1 MTDKPLKVAA
11 AKILFFR
18 LCVIR
23 TTYFDE
29 CFSFYVMTGRHFFHK
44 SLSLFGRLFNHHVV
58 ALSEESV
65 L

>member
-11 AKILFFR
+11 AKILFFSVY
-18 LCVIR
+18 VIR
-23 TTYFDE
+23 TACFDE
-29 CFSFYVMTGRHFFHK
+29 CFSFYVMTARHFFHK

-58 ALSEESV
+58 AFSEESV